1 MELDVGELDEVDD
14 VDVDVV
20 DEPTVDVVEEL
31 DEVDELDVEEV
42 GAVVDEGAVTVGPGS
57 LTEVVDSLVV
67 VGSVVVVSAVV
78 GAASVVVVGGSV
90 GAGSAAGAGAVVV
103 VVEVVEVVVD
113 TVAAVGDV
121 VGPTGS
127 VVTGASV
134 DGTESVEVVGA
145 VGSDPAIGCPSSP
158 NHIRPATTIVTTS
171 AVAISNRDGVGR
183 TASTMAAPMP
193 PR

>member
-1 MELDVGELDEVDD
+1 MELGVDEVDD

-20 DEPTVDVVEEL
+20 DEPTVDVVDEL
-31 DEVDELDVEEV
+31 DGVDELDVDEV
-42 GAVVDEGAVTVGPGS
+42 GAVVDEGTVTVGAGW

-67 VGSVVVVSAVV
+67 VASVVVVSSVV
-78 GAASVVVVGGSV
+78 GAVSVVVVGGSV
-90 GAGSAAGAGAVVV
+90 GAGSAAVVGAVVV
-103 VVEVVEVVVD
+103 VVVVD

-121 VGPTGS
+121 VGPAGS

-134 DGTESVEVVGA
+134 DGTESVEVVGT
-145 VGSDPAIGCPSSP
+145 VGSDPAIGCRSSR

-171 AVAISNRDGVGR
+171 ADATSTRDGVGR
-183 TASTMAAPMP
+183 TTSTMADPTP